1 MEQSA
6 TTNYGAGD
14 ALQNEVKE
22 EQSLSRIVFLL
33 SWSRYMSVIA
43 GAGFVLFES
52 IEIFLLGWRFSP
64 EVVAEIFM
72 FLLFGTVFVW
82 FTTKWGEKLTLK
94 ASQTQQDLIHANQVA
109 RHEISERKKAEEAL
123 QDTAAELARVNGGL
137 ESEIAERMRIEQSLR
152 EHTDELARSNSELQ
166 QFAHVASHD
175 LQEPLRMVSSYTQL
189 LARRYKGKLDSDA
202 DDFIGFAVDGV
213 SRMQNLIE
221 DLLAFSR
228 VGSKAEDF
236 KPTDFNAVFEEVT
249 SNLKATI
256 QDNNASVTHDD
267 LPTINADSSQI
278 MQLFQNLV
286 GNAIKFIGNGQPCVH
301 VSANLDNGEW
311 KFSVSDNGIG
321 IELEYAERIFV
332 IFQRLHT
339 WQEYSGTGIGLA
351 ICKKIVE
358 RHGGQIWLESEPG
371 SGATFHFTI
380 PADRS

>member
-152 EHTDELARSNSELQ
+152 EHTDDLARSNSELQ

-189 LARRYKGKLDSDA
+189 LARRYKGKPDSDA

-249 SNLKATI
+249 SNLQATI

-267 LPTINADSSQI
+267 LPTVNADSSQI

-286 GNAIKFIGNGQPCVH
+286 GNAIKFIGNGQP
-301 VSANLDNGEW
+301 
-311 KFSVSDNGIG
+311 
-321 IELEYAERIFV
+321 
-332 IFQRLHT
+332 
-339 WQEYSGTGIGLA
+339 
-351 ICKKIVE
+351 
-358 RHGGQIWLESEPG
+358 
-371 SGATFHFTI
+371 
-380 PADRS
+380 

>member
-64 EVVAEIFM
+64 EVVAEIFL

-202 DDFIGFAVDGV
+202 DDFIGFAVD
-213 SRMQNLIE
+213 
-221 DLLAFSR
+221 
-228 VGSKAEDF
+228 
-236 KPTDFNAVFEEVT
+236 
-249 SNLKATI
+249 
-256 QDNNASVTHDD
+256 
-267 LPTINADSSQI
+267 
-278 MQLFQNLV
+278 
-286 GNAIKFIGNGQPCVH
+286 
-301 VSANLDNGEW
+301 
-311 KFSVSDNGIG
+311 
-321 IELEYAERIFV
+321 
-332 IFQRLHT
+332 
-339 WQEYSGTGIGLA
+339 
-351 ICKKIVE
+351 
-358 RHGGQIWLESEPG
+358 
-371 SGATFHFTI
+371 
-380 PADRS
+380 